1 MILPSWA
8 QEILN
13 QQWAQV
19 TVSLIALIMAAIVVN
34 YIVQKL
40 LLRGLER
47 LIKGTQFANDKEI
60 RRHNVI
66 PRLANIIPALVISY
80 GISYSPTM
88 PEIVSMVLL
97 DVVNAFIIAM
107 LSMATIGG
115 LSVINTIYE
124 RRGSKS
130 RPITNF
136 IQGAKIIILIGAGL
150 LIVAQIGNKSI
161 SEVLLGLGAMA
172 AVLTL
177 IFRDSILSFI
187 AGVQIAFSDTIRVG
201 DWLSVPSQGAD
212 GTVVEISLY
221 FVQIQNFD
229 KTIAVIPIQKLV
241 NESFKNWR
249 GMTQS
254 GGRRIKRYVSI
265 DQTTVTFLNNQQLE
279 NLKKIEILETYINDK
294 NSEIS
299 QWNKTKSSSSPVNT
313 RQLTNI
319 GTFRAY
325 LTQYLKFH
333 PRLQN
338 KMTMMV
344 RQLPS
349 SQVGIPIEIY
359 CFTDTTDWGDYE
371 DIQAD
376 IFDHILAV
384 LPTFELSVYQDVGG
398 YDVRR
403 LQNRPISKL

>member
-19 TVSLIALIMAAIVVN
+19 TVSLIALIMAAIVAN

-80 GISYSPTM
+80 GISYSPNM
-88 PEIVSMVLL
+88 PEIVSMLLL

-150 LIVAQIGNKSI
+150 VIVAQVGNKSI

-294 NSEIS
+294 DSEIS

>member
-19 TVSLIALIMAAIVVN
+19 TVSLIALIMAAIVAN

-80 GISYSPTM
+80 GISYSPNM

-97 DVVNAFIIAM
+97 DVANAFIIAM

-150 LIVAQIGNKSI
+150 VIVAQVGNKSI

-279 NLKKIEILETYINDK
+279 NLKKIEILETYISDK
-294 NSEIS
+294 DSEIS

>member
-34 YIVQKL
+34 CIVQKL

-80 GISYSPTM
+80 GISYSPNM

-124 RRGSKS
+124 RRDSKS

-150 LIVAQIGNKSI
+150 LIIAQVGNKSI

-279 NLKKIEILETYINDK
+279 NLKKIEILEAYINDK
-294 NSEIS
+294 DSEIS

>member
-8 QEILN
+8 QGILN

-34 YIVQKL
+34 CIVQKL

-80 GISYSPTM
+80 GISYSPNM
-88 PEIVSMVLL
+88 PEIVSMLLL

-150 LIVAQIGNKSI
+150 LIVAQVGDKSI

-279 NLKKIEILETYINDK
+279 NLKKIEILEAYINDK
-294 NSEIS
+294 DSEIS

>member
-47 LIKGTQFANDKEI
+47 LIKGTQFANDREI

-294 NSEIS
+294 DSEIS

>member
-19 TVSLIALIMAAIVVN
+19 TVSLLALIMAAIVVN
-34 YIVQKL
+34 FIVQKL

-60 RRHNVI
+60 RRHNVV

-80 GISYSPTM
+80 GISYSPNM

-150 LIVAQIGNKSI
+150 LIIAQVGNKSI

-294 NSEIS
+294 DSEIS

>member
-19 TVSLIALIMAAIVVN
+19 TVSLLALIMAAIVIN
-34 YIVQKL
+34 FIVQKL

-80 GISYSPTM
+80 GISYSPNM

-150 LIVAQIGNKSI
+150 LIVAQVGDKSI

-279 NLKKIEILETYINDK
+279 NLKKIEILEAYINDK
-294 NSEIS
+294 DSEIS

>member
-19 TVSLIALIMAAIVVN
+19 TVSLLALIMAAIVVN
-34 YIVQKL
+34 CIVQKL

-80 GISYSPTM
+80 GISYSPNM

-150 LIVAQIGNKSI
+150 VIVAQVGNKSI

-294 NSEIS
+294 DSEIS

>member
-19 TVSLIALIMAAIVVN
+19 TVSLLALIMAAIVVN
-34 YIVQKL
+34 FIVQKL

-60 RRHNVI
+60 RRHNVV

-80 GISYSPTM
+80 GISYSPNM

-150 LIVAQIGNKSI
+150 LIVAQVGDKSI

-279 NLKKIEILETYINDK
+279 NLKKIEILEAYINDK
-294 NSEIS
+294 DSEIS

>member
-1 MILPSWA
+1 
-8 QEILN
+8 
-13 QQWAQV
+13 
-19 TVSLIALIMAAIVVN
+19 
-34 YIVQKL
+34 
-40 LLRGLER
+40 
-47 LIKGTQFANDKEI
+47 
-60 RRHNVI
+60 
-66 PRLANIIPALVISY
+66 
-80 GISYSPTM
+80 M

-150 LIVAQIGNKSI
+150 LIIAQVGNKSI

-294 NSEIS
+294 DSEIS

>member
-34 YIVQKL
+34 CIVQKL

-80 GISYSPTM
+80 GISYSPNM

-150 LIVAQIGNKSI
+150 LIVAQVGDKSI

-279 NLKKIEILETYINDK
+279 NLKKIEILEAYINDK
-294 NSEIS
+294 DSEIS

>member
-19 TVSLIALIMAAIVVN
+19 TVSLLALIMAAIVVN
-34 YIVQKL
+34 FIVQKL

-60 RRHNVI
+60 RRHNVV

-80 GISYSPTM
+80 GIFYSPNM
-88 PEIVSMVLL
+88 PEIVSMLLL

-150 LIVAQIGNKSI
+150 LIIAQVGNKSI

-294 NSEIS
+294 DSEIS

>member
-1 MILPSWA
+1 MGSSDSKS
-8 QEILN
+8 N
-13 QQWAQV
+13 
-19 TVSLIALIMAAIVVN
+19 SFDN
-34 YIVQKL
+34 GCNSCKFIVQKL

-80 GISYSPTM
+80 GISYSPNM

-150 LIVAQIGNKSI
+150 LIIAQVGNKSI

-279 NLKKIEILETYINDK
+279 NLKKIEILEAYINDK
-294 NSEIS
+294 DSEIS

>member
-19 TVSLIALIMAAIVVN
+19 TVSLIALIMAAIFVN

-47 LIKGTQFANDKEI
+47 LIKGTQFANDREI

-80 GISYSPTM
+80 GISYSPNM

-150 LIVAQIGNKSI
+150 LIVAQVGDKSI

-279 NLKKIEILETYINDK
+279 NLKKIEILEKYINDK
-294 NSEIS
+294 DSEIS

-398 YDVRR
+398 YDVRK

>member
-19 TVSLIALIMAAIVVN
+19 TVSLIALIMAAIFVN

-47 LIKGTQFANDKEI
+47 LIKSTQFANDREI

-80 GISYSPTM
+80 GISYSPNM

-150 LIVAQIGNKSI
+150 LIVAQVGDKSI

-279 NLKKIEILETYINDK
+279 NLKKIEILEKYINDK
-294 NSEIS
+294 DSEIS

-398 YDVRR
+398 YDVRK
-403 LQNRPISKL
+403 LQNRPINKL

>member
-34 YIVQKL
+34 CIVQKL

-60 RRHNVI
+60 RRHNVV

-80 GISYSPTM
+80 GISYSPNM
-88 PEIVSMVLL
+88 PEIVSMLLL

-150 LIVAQIGNKSI
+150 VIVAQVGNKSI

-294 NSEIS
+294 DSEIS

>member
-19 TVSLIALIMAAIVVN
+19 TVSLLALIMAAIVVN
-34 YIVQKL
+34 FIVQKL

-80 GISYSPTM
+80 GISYSPNM

-150 LIVAQIGNKSI
+150 LIVAQVGDKSI

-294 NSEIS
+294 DSEIS

>member
-19 TVSLIALIMAAIVVN
+19 TVSLIALIMAAIVAN
-34 YIVQKL
+34 CIVQKL

-80 GISYSPTM
+80 GISYSPNM

-150 LIVAQIGNKSI
+150 
-161 SEVLLGLGAMA
+161 
-172 AVLTL
+172 
-177 IFRDSILSFI
+177 
-187 AGVQIAFSDTIRVG
+187 
-201 DWLSVPSQGAD
+201 
-212 GTVVEISLY
+212 
-221 FVQIQNFD
+221 
-229 KTIAVIPIQKLV
+229 
-241 NESFKNWR
+241 
-249 GMTQS
+249 
-254 GGRRIKRYVSI
+254 RYRS
-265 DQTTVTFLNNQQLE
+265 TGWE
-279 NLKKIEILETYINDK
+279 
-294 NSEIS
+294 
-299 QWNKTKSSSSPVNT
+299 
-313 RQLTNI
+313 
-319 GTFRAY
+319 
-325 LTQYLKFH
+325 
-333 PRLQN
+333 
-338 KMTMMV
+338 
-344 RQLPS
+344 
-349 SQVGIPIEIY
+349 
-359 CFTDTTDWGDYE
+359 
-371 DIQAD
+371 
-376 IFDHILAV
+376 
-384 LPTFELSVYQDVGG
+384 
-398 YDVRR
+398 
-403 LQNRPISKL
+403 

>member
-19 TVSLIALIMAAIVVN
+19 TVSLLALIMAAIVVN
-34 YIVQKL
+34 FIVQKL

-80 GISYSPTM
+80 GISYSPNM
-88 PEIVSMVLL
+88 PEIVSMLLL

-150 LIVAQIGNKSI
+150 LIIAQVGNKSI

-294 NSEIS
+294 DSEIS

>member
-19 TVSLIALIMAAIVVN
+19 TVSLLALIMAAIVVN
-34 YIVQKL
+34 FIVQKL

-80 GISYSPTM
+80 GISYSPNM
-88 PEIVSMVLL
+88 PEIVSMLLL

-150 LIVAQIGNKSI
+150 LIVAQVGDKSI

-279 NLKKIEILETYINDK
+279 NLKKIEILEAYINDK
-294 NSEIS
+294 DSEIS
-299 QWNKTKSSSSPVNT
+299 QWNKKKSSSSPVNT

>member
-19 TVSLIALIMAAIVVN
+19 TVSLLALIMAAIVVN
-34 YIVQKL
+34 FIVQKL

-80 GISYSPTM
+80 GISYSPNM
-88 PEIVSMVLL
+88 PEIVSMLLL

-150 LIVAQIGNKSI
+150 LIVAQVGDKSI

-279 NLKKIEILETYINDK
+279 NLKKIEILEAYINDK
-294 NSEIS
+294 DSEIS

>member
-19 TVSLIALIMAAIVVN
+19 TVSLIALIMAAIVAN

-60 RRHNVI
+60 RRHNVV

-80 GISYSPTM
+80 GISYSPNM

-150 LIVAQIGNKSI
+150 LIVAQVGDKSI

-279 NLKKIEILETYINDK
+279 NLKKIEILEAYINDK
-294 NSEIS
+294 DSEIS

>member
-19 TVSLIALIMAAIVVN
+19 TVSLIALIMAAIVAN

-80 GISYSPTM
+80 GISYSPNM
-88 PEIVSMVLL
+88 PEIVSMLLL

-150 LIVAQIGNKSI
+150 LIIAQVGNKSI

-294 NSEIS
+294 DSEIS

>member
-1 MILPSWA
+1 
-8 QEILN
+8 
-13 QQWAQV
+13 
-19 TVSLIALIMAAIVVN
+19 MAAIVVN

-294 NSEIS
+294 DSEIS

>member
-34 YIVQKL
+34 CIVQKL

-60 RRHNVI
+60 RRHNVV

-80 GISYSPTM
+80 GISYSPNM

-150 LIVAQIGNKSI
+150 LIIAQVGNKSI

-294 NSEIS
+294 DSEIS

>member
-294 NSEIS
+294 DSEIS

-398 YDVRR
+398 YDVRK
-403 LQNRPISKL
+403 LQNRPINKL

>member
-19 TVSLIALIMAAIVVN
+19 TVSLLALIMAAIVVN
-34 YIVQKL
+34 FIVQKL

-60 RRHNVI
+60 RRHNVV

-80 GISYSPTM
+80 GISYSPNM
-88 PEIVSMVLL
+88 PEIVSMLLL

-150 LIVAQIGNKSI
+150 LIVAQVGDKSI

-279 NLKKIEILETYINDK
+279 NLKKIEILEAYINDK
-294 NSEIS
+294 DSEIS

>member
-34 YIVQKL
+34 CIVQKL

-80 GISYSPTM
+80 GISYSPNM

-150 LIVAQIGNKSI
+150 LIIAQVGNKSI

-279 NLKKIEILETYINDK
+279 NLKKIEILETYISDK
-294 NSEIS
+294 DSEIS

>member
-34 YIVQKL
+34 CIVQKL

-60 RRHNVI
+60 RRHNVV

-80 GISYSPTM
+80 GISYSPNM

-150 LIVAQIGNKSI
+150 LIVAQVGDKSI

-279 NLKKIEILETYINDK
+279 NLKKIEILEAYINDK
-294 NSEIS
+294 DSEIS

>member
-34 YIVQKL
+34 CIVQKL

-80 GISYSPTM
+80 GISYSPNM

-150 LIVAQIGNKSI
+150 LIIAQVGNKSI

-294 NSEIS
+294 DSEIS